1 VFVFNVMLMFLFFR
15 DHIPEWV
22 TNEAGQA
29 VQKQVWDELLV
40 KLDKIE
46 PGLPSRVIA
55 DWA

>member
-1 VFVFNVMLMFLFFR
+1 MLMFLFFR